1 MTIENRKARHHFEIL
16 ETYEAGIE
24 LVGSEVKSVRS
35 GKASLNEA
43 FARVIRDKEIWLFNM
58 HIARYENADARLA
71 PDESRS
77 RKLLL
82 HKKEI
87 AKIAERV
94 KLERLAITALKLY
107 FNSRN
112 RAKILIALARGK
124 KLHDKREAIKERDIK
139 INLKRTMKRSA

>member
-1 MTIENRKARHHFEIL
+1 MTIENRKARHRFEIL
-16 ETYEAGIE
+16 ETFEAGIE
-24 LVGSEVKSVRS
+24 LAGSEVKSIRA
-35 GKASLNEA
+35 GKASLSEA
-43 FARVIRDKEIWLFNM
+43 FARVIREKEIWLFGM

-71 PDESRS
+71 PDENRS
-77 RKLLL
+77 RRLLL
-82 HKKEI
+82 KKKEI

-94 KLERLAITALKLY
+94 RLEKLAIATLKLY

-124 KLHDKREAIKERDIK
+124 KLHDKREAIKERDAQ